1 MRLVIKITIFYLF
14 VTTIVFIIGGVI
26 AFQVMNREIQFEQ
39 SIYLGERMPSLVNY
53 LERRQPTDSV
63 IRDKLIIVPL
73 KDTLPEMGPVYSD
86 TLVMH
91 TTLQRIE
98 PHIKLEA
105 IRNVNNRSYRII
117 IYDLVIEPDDIR
129 DIVEES
135 LTMIFALLLFLIV
148 GLGLLGSYFVF
159 RPFGKTLSAIKNFS
173 IQQLKPI
180 RLPDSSTTEFIRL
193 NKFIKD
199 MTDKATKDYVSLK
212 EFSEN
217 ASHEM
222 QTPLAIAQG
231 KLEILMGDEK
241 LTEQQL
247 ELITSAQNAIKRV
260 SRLGNSLSLITKID
274 NKEFSDTQEIDFS
287 KELNRFIYDFKELM
301 DLKSLSVKTKIQDNQ
316 LIHGNLVLIELLLTN
331 LLNNAIRHNQEKGYI
346 DIKLENKK
354 LTIENSGFPL
364 KNKPEEYFERF
375 RKGTNDP
382 GSSGLGLSI
391 IKKICDDMGVSITYE
406 NEDTKHIIKLSWI

>member
-1 MRLVIKITIFYLF
+1 VRLVIKITIFYLF
-14 VTTIVFIIGGVI
+14 ITTIVFMIGGII
-26 AFQVMNREIQFEQ
+26 AFKVMNREIQFEQ

-117 IYDLVIEPDDIR
+117 IYDLVIEPDDIK

-135 LTMIFALLLFLIV
+135 LTKIFALLLFLIV
-148 GLGLLGSYFVF
+148 GFGLLGSYFVF
-159 RPFGKTLSAIKNFS
+159 RPFGKTLTAIKNFS

-180 RLPDSSTTEFIRL
+180 SLPDSSTTEFFRL
-193 NKFIKD
+193 NKFIKE
-199 MTDKATKDYVSLK
+199 MTDKATKDYVALK

-231 KLEILMGDEK
+231 KLEILMGDDK
-241 LTEQQL
+241 LTEHQL

-301 DLKSLSVKTKIQDNQ
+301 DLKSLSVKTKIQNNQ
-316 LIHGNLVLIELLLTN
+316 LIWGNLVLIELLLTN
-331 LLNNAIRHNQEKGYI
+331 LLNNAIRHNLESGYI

-354 LTIENSGFPL
+354 LTIENSGHPL

-391 IKKICDDMGVSITYE
+391 IKKICDDMGIAITYE
-406 NEDTKHIIKLSWI
+406 NVDNKHVIKLSWI

>member
-14 VTTIVFIIGGVI
+14 ITTIVFIIGGVI
-26 AFQVMNREIQFEQ
+26 AFKVMNREIQFEQ
-39 SIYLGERMPSLVNY
+39 RIYLGERMPSLVSY

-73 KDTLPEMGPVYSD
+73 KDTIPEMGPIYSD

-117 IYDLVIEPDDIR
+117 IYDLVIEPDDIQ

-148 GLGLLGSYFVF
+148 GFGLLGSYFVF

-199 MTDKATKDYVSLK
+199 MTDKASRDYLSLK

-274 NKEFSDTQEIDFS
+274 NKEFSDTQEINIS

-301 DLKSLSVKTKIQDNQ
+301 DLKSLSVKTKIENNQ
-316 LIHGNLVLIELLLTN
+316 LLLGNLVLIELLLTN

-346 DIKLENKK
+346 DIKLENKT
-354 LTIENSGFPL
+354 LTIENSGYPL

-391 IKKICDDMGVSITYE
+391 IKMICDDMGMRITYE
-406 NEDTKHIIKLSWI
+406 NIESKHIIKLSWN

>member
-14 VTTIVFIIGGVI
+14 ITTIVFIIGGVI
-26 AFQVMNREIQFEQ
+26 AFKVMNREIQFEQ
-39 SIYLGERMPSLVNY
+39 RIYLGERMPSLVSY

-73 KDTLPEMGPVYSD
+73 KDTIPEMGPIYSD

-117 IYDLVIEPDDIR
+117 IYDLVIEPDDVR

-135 LTMIFALLLFLIV
+135 LTMIFSLLLFLIV
-148 GLGLLGSYFVF
+148 GFGLLGSYFVF

-199 MTDKATKDYVSLK
+199 MTDKATRDYLSLK

-301 DLKSLSVKTKIQDNQ
+301 DLKSLSVKTKIENNQ
-316 LIHGNLVLIELLLTN
+316 LLLGNLVLIELLLTN

-354 LTIENSGFPL
+354 ITIENSGYPL

-391 IKKICDDMGVSITYE
+391 IKMICDDMGMRITYE
-406 NEDTKHIIKLSWI
+406 NIESKHIIKLSWN

>member
-180 RLPDSSTTEFIRL
+180 RLPDSSTSEFIRL

>member
-1 MRLVIKITIFYLF
+1 M
-14 VTTIVFIIGGVI
+14 IGGVI

-39 SIYLGERMPSLVNY
+39 SIYLGERMPSLVSY

-73 KDTLPEMGPVYSD
+73 KDTIPEMGPVYSD

-117 IYDLVIEPDDIR
+117 IYDLVIEPDDIE

-135 LTMIFALLLFLIV
+135 LTTIFALLLFLIV

-159 RPFGKTLSAIKNFS
+159 RPFGKTLVAIKNFS

-180 RLPDSSTTEFIRL
+180 RLPNSSTSEFVML
-193 NKFIKD
+193 NKFIRE
-199 MTDKATKDYVSLK
+199 MTDKATKDYLSLK

-241 LTEQQL
+241 LSEHQL

-274 NKEFSDTQEIDFS
+274 NKEFSDTQEVDFS

-301 DLKSLSVKTKIQDNQ
+301 DLKSLTVKTKIENNQ

-331 LLNNAIRHNQEKGYI
+331 LINNAIRHNLEKGYI
-346 DIKLENKK
+346 NISLENKT
-354 LTIENSGFPL
+354 LIIENSGHQL
-364 KNKPEEYFERF
+364 KNRPEEYFKRF
-375 RKGTNDP
+375 RKDTNDP

-391 IKKICDDMGVSITYE
+391 IKKICDDMDIKISYE
-406 NEDTKHIIKLSWI
+406 NEETRHVIKLSWI

>member
-14 VTTIVFIIGGVI
+14 ITTIVFIIGGVI
-26 AFQVMNREIQFEQ
+26 AFKVMNREIQFEQ
-39 SIYLGERMPSLVNY
+39 SIYLGERMPSLISY

>member
-391 IKKICDDMGVSITYE
+391 IKKICDDMGVSITYK